1 MHTETV
7 MVYFDDLDAMG
18 VVHNGRYATLFERAL
33 AAYWALAGWTYDPDH
48 RRFAEVLFVVKEF
61 AITYHVPI
69 SRTGAV
75 QVQLWLDHLGTTS
88 VVYGFRVVSDDGT
101 VIHAKGR
108 RVQVRLDPATLRPA
122 PLSAE
127 LRNACLLES
136 PARSRA
142 QESALNVVRFGVQ
155 GQPGGDEPGIA
166 QFGVLRCGRFD
177 RSHAGIESASAGGA
191 VRLSRKLWLRAAA
204 LADRRASCAVFAQ
217 ACGGPAG
224 EESEGIA

>member
-75 QVQLWLDHLGTTS
+75 QVQLWLGPPGPTS
-88 VVYGFRVVSDDGT
+88 RGHGLRGVRDDGT
-101 VIHAKGR
+101 VVARKR
-108 RVQVRLDPATLRPA
+108 RR
-122 PLSAE
+122 
-127 LRNACLLES
+127 
-136 PARSRA
+136 
-142 QESALNVVRFGVQ
+142 
-155 GQPGGDEPGIA
+155 
-166 QFGVLRCGRFD
+166 
-177 RSHAGIESASAGGA
+177 
-191 VRLSRKLWLRAAA
+191 
-204 LADRRASCAVFAQ
+204 
-217 ACGGPAG
+217 
-224 EESEGIA
+224 

>member
-33 AAYWALAGWTYDPDH
+33 AAYWALAGWTYDPGH
-48 RRFAEVLFVVKEF
+48 PRFAEVLFAVKEF
-61 AITYHVPI
+61 TITYHLPI
-69 SRTGAV
+69 SRTGTV

-101 VIHAKGR
+101 LIHAEGR

-127 LRNACLLES
+127 LRNACRPLLA
-136 PARSRA
+136 PGKADAR
-142 QESALNVVRFGVQ
+142 E
-155 GQPGGDEPGIA
+155 
-166 QFGVLRCGRFD
+166 
-177 RSHAGIESASAGGA
+177 
-191 VRLSRKLWLRAAA
+191 AA
-204 LADRRASCAVFAQ
+204 
-217 ACGGPAG
+217 
-224 EESEGIA
+224 